1 MQTLTITI
9 NNDSAIK
16 TLHELEKKHFIKI
29 VKNINERTPAIQS
42 GEPLSVD
49 EFQKWIHQAEKMPT
63 VSLEEAK
70 STWSQK
76 RKLLVKH
83 TK

>member
-29 VKNINERTPAIQS
+29 VKNINERTPAIPS
-42 GEPLSVD
+42 GAPLSVD
-49 EFQKWIHQAEKMPT
+49 EFQEWILQAEKMPT

-70 STWSQK
+70 SIWSQK